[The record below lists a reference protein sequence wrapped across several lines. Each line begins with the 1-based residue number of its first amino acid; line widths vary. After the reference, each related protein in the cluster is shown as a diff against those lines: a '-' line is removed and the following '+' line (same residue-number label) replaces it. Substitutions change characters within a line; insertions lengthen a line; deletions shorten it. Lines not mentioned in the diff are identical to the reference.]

1 MQQQLRLEMEIQLQQ
16 SQQIGR
22 ASPDWKIK
30 GVGQVGLKIKL
41 LKAGQAK
48 LGWTTLKSERA

>member
-1 MQQQLRLEMEIQLQQ
+1 MEIQLQQ